1 MTRFVYCEWG
11 RRYVVFKTSPD
22 DLMIRLGIYL
32 LPRLPLI
39 LLISGLLPEEEE
51 QGWLSP
57 KAGEAKGLAEATHLS
72 KPAARD

>member
-1 MTRFVYCEWG
+1 
-11 RRYVVFKTSPD
+11 
-22 DLMIRLGIYL
+22 MIRLGIYL

-51 QGWLSP
+51 QGWLSR